1 MFQQFYRDHK
11 LLLVLFRALAVMP
24 IERSSPG
31 KVTFSWKSA
40 ASIYAFCFYCFATVI
55 VLIVGYERVKIL
67 SNTKEFDD
75 SIYGVLFIIFLVPH
89 FWIPFVGWGVA
100 NDVAAYKTNWATFQ
114 VRYFRI
120 TGENLQFPRLKV
132 LIVVISI
139 GCLLC
144 AVLFIVS
151 LSILL
156 EGFPMWHTIAYCK
169 ILFCV
174 SDNESVI
181 VDYLDHTMT
190 MLNMNSALW
199 YINSR
204 GIKVASENLSRCFR
218 KVG

>member
-1 MFQQFYRDHK
+1 
-11 LLLVLFRALAVMP
+11 MP

-55 VLIVGYERVKIL
+55 VLVVGYERVKIL
-67 SNTKEFDD
+67 SNTQKFDE

-100 NDVAAYKTNWATFQ
+100 NDVAAYKTNWGTFQ
-114 VRYFRI
+114 VRYFRV
-120 TGENLQFPRLKV
+120 TGENLEFPRLKV
-132 LIVVISI
+132 LIVIISI

-156 EGFPMWHTIAYCK
+156 EGFPMWHTSAYCEN
-169 ILFCV
+169 ILFLNNK
-174 SDNESVI
+174 SDI
-181 VDYLDHTMT
+181 VYSFRPHNDDAEYELRFVVHQQ
-190 MLNMNSALW
+190 SGHQ
-199 YINSR
+199 SR
-204 GIKVASENLSRCFR
+204 FR
-218 KVG
+218 KFVAMLPKGWIKFIPSCLTSIVNLNINNR